1 MPIVVYVL
9 GLAIFSIGT
18 SELMIAGMM
27 TSLSD
32 SFNISIGQVG
42 HLISYFAFGV
52 MLGGPIL
59 TYLFLKF
66 KAPYRPTLLIL
77 LLLYAVI
84 QGISALIN
92 SHEILI
98 VIRVVIGVLCA
109 GCLSLSLATSMSI
122 VTREK
127 IPSAAAVVIGGFM
140 ISNVFGVPFATI
152 VNEYF
157 GWRVSF
163 GIVAIMVFLCFVAL
177 LFMLPNLKNHNN
189 TDADVSINEMDAFKK
204 VAYWKACLTSCLI
217 LGASFAAFSY
227 FVPIL
232 SHVTQMDPKVIPFI
246 LMLYG
251 VANVIGNIITA
262 RFAYRYSLQVML
274 IGLSTLTV
282 SLISMAIFAESQWL
296 VILFIIFVG
305 LSGVPMNPAMMARI
319 VSVAHPG
326 PMVNAVHTSVINIG
340 LGGGSYLGGL
350 AITAG
355 FGYLSTIWIGA
366 ALAFL
371 GLLSLLPY
379 ALRNKTGWE

>member
-84 QGISALIN
+84 QGISALSN

-204 VAYWKACLTSCLI
+204 SAYWKACLTSCLI

-232 SHVTQMDPKVIPFI
+232 SHVTQMDPKTIPFI

-296 VILFIIFVG
+296 VILFIVFVG